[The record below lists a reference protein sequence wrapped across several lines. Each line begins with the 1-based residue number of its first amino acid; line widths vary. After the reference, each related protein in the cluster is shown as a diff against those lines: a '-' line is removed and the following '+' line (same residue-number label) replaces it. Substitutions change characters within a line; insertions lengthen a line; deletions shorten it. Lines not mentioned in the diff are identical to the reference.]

1 MNLKSLTDLIE
12 NGKAT
17 GHNTDCFGFLRA
29 LEMADI
35 KLGGNVLLCG
45 SGGVARMFAFESILA
60 GANLTIAVRADDIP
74 AANLIKKEISEK
86 LQKNAE
92 VITLDEVEGEFDL
105 LINGTPVGM
114 YPKVDASV
122 LPKEKVEKCKAVFDA
137 VYNPQETLILKYA
150 KDSGIKYS
158 NGLPMLVWQ
167 AAVAQEIWFDIEF
180 SMDEIKKVLKIT
192 QEEMEK
198 I

>member
-1 MNLKSLTDLIE
+1 M
-12 NGKAT
+12 
-17 GHNTDCFGFLRA
+17 
-29 LEMADI
+29 
-35 KLGGNVLLCG
+35 
-45 SGGVARMFAFESILA
+45 
-60 GANLTIAVRADDIP
+60 
-74 AANLIKKEISEK
+74 
-86 LQKNAE
+86 
-92 VITLDEVEGEFDL
+92 

-150 KDSGIKYS
+150 KDFGIKYS

-180 SMDEIKKVLKIT
+180 SIDEIKKVLKIT

>member
-1 MNLKSLTDLIE
+1 MQ
-12 NGKAT
+12 G
-17 GHNTDCFGFLRA
+17 C
-29 LEMADI
+29 
-35 KLGGNVLLCG
+35 
-45 SGGVARMFAFESILA
+45 
-60 GANLTIAVRADDIP
+60 
-74 AANLIKKEISEK
+74 
-86 LQKNAE
+86 
-92 VITLDEVEGEFDL
+92 
-105 LINGTPVGM
+105 
-114 YPKVDASV
+114 
-122 LPKEKVEKCKAVFDA
+122 
-137 VYNPQETLILKYA
+137 A